1 MPCVKRMT
9 ENTMF
14 NRRITTKINN
24 DHKTLQGNLKTA
36 KVKRNYDNGLIHTH
50 QLQQIVNYD
59 KKKKKRRKMLVYRI
73 LDQLFE

>member
-59 KKKKKRRKMLVYRI
+59 KKIKKKKNVGLSHS
-73 LDQLFE
+73 